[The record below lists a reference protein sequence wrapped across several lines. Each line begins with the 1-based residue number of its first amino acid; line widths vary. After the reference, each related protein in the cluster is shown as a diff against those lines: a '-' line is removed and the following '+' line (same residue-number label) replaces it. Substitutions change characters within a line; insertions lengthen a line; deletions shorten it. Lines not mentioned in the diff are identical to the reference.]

1 MGLTNTEIKFMNL
14 VWQYEPICSTQLVKL
29 CNDQFNWKKSTTYT
43 FIKRLN
49 EKGILVNENTF
60 VKSLISKD
68 DYQKSESSEIIN
80 TIYDGSVVKFLDAYL
95 SNNDLSS
102 IEIDKIIELA
112 DKRNKPKK
120 MVFQFDID

>member
-14 VWQYEPICSTQLVKL
+14 VWEYEPICSTQLVKL
-29 CNDQFNWKKSTTYT
+29 CNEQFNWKKSTTYT

-60 VKSLISKD
+60 VKSLISKEE
-68 DYQKSESSEIIN
+68 YQKSESSEIIN

-95 SNNDLSS
+95 NNHDLSS
-102 IEIDKIIELA
+102 IEIDKIIELV

-120 MVFQFDID
+120 MVFQFDIE

>member
-29 CNDQFNWKKSTTYT
+29 SNEQFNWKKSTTYT
-43 FIKRLN
+43 FIKRLS

-60 VKSLISKD
+60 VKSLISKEE
-68 DYQKSESSEIIN
+68 YQKSESSEIIN

-95 SNNDLSS
+95 NNHDLSS
-102 IEIDKIIELA
+102 IEIDKIIELV

-120 MVFQFDID
+120 MVFQFDIE

>member
-29 CNDQFNWKKSTTYT
+29 SNEQFNWKKSTTYT
-43 FIKRLN
+43 FIKRLS

-95 SNNDLSS
+95 NNHDLSS
-102 IEIDKIIELA
+102 IEIDKIIELV

-120 MVFQFDID
+120 MVFQFDIE

>member
-29 CNDQFNWKKSTTYT
+29 SNEQFNWKKSTTYT
-43 FIKRLN
+43 FIKRLS

-60 VKSLISKD
+60 VKSLISKE

-95 SNNDLSS
+95 NNHDLSS
-102 IEIDKIIELA
+102 IEIDKIIELV

>member
-29 CNDQFNWKKSTTYT
+29 CNDQFNWKKSTTQT

-95 SNNDLSS
+95 SNHDLSS

>member
-1 MGLTNTEIKFMNL
+1 
-14 VWQYEPICSTQLVKL
+14 
-29 CNDQFNWKKSTTYT
+29 
-43 FIKRLN
+43 
-49 EKGILVNENTF
+49 VNENTF

>member
-14 VWQYEPICSTQLVKL
+14 VWEYEPICSTQLVKL
-29 CNDQFNWKKSTTYT
+29 CNEQFNWKKSTTYT
-43 FIKRLN
+43 FIKRLS

-60 VKSLISKD
+60 VKSLISKEE
-68 DYQKSESSEIIN
+68 YQKSESSEIIN

-95 SNNDLSS
+95 NNHDLSS
-102 IEIDKIIELA
+102 IEIDKIIELV

>member
-43 FIKRLN
+43 FIKRLS

-95 SNNDLSS
+95 NNHDLSS
-102 IEIDKIIELA
+102 IEIDKIIELV
-112 DKRNKPKK
+112 DKRSKPKK

>member
-14 VWQYEPICSTQLVKL
+14 VWEYEPICSTQLVKL

-60 VKSLISKD
+60 VKSLISKEG
-68 DYQKSESSEIIN
+68 YQKSESSEIIN
-80 TIYDGSVVKFLDAYL
+80 SIYDGSVVKFLDSYL
-95 SNNDLSS
+95 KENELSS
-102 IEIDKIIELA
+102 IEIDKIKELV
-112 DKRNKPKK
+112 DKNHKPKK
-120 MVFQFDID
+120 MVFQFDIE

>member
-29 CNDQFNWKKSTTYT
+29 CNEQFNWKKSTTYT
-43 FIKRLN
+43 FIKRLS
-49 EKGILVNENTF
+49 EKDILVNENTF

-68 DYQKSESSEIIN
+68 DYQKNESSEIIN
-80 TIYDGSVVKFLDAYL
+80 TIYDGSVVKFLDSYL
-95 SNNDLSS
+95 NNHDLSS
-102 IEIDKIIELA
+102 IEIDKIIELV
-112 DKRNKPKK
+112 DKKNKPKK

>member
-1 MGLTNTEIKFMNL
+1 MGLTNTEIKFMTL

-43 FIKRLN
+43 FIKRLS

-60 VKSLISKD
+60 VKSLISKEE
-68 DYQKSESSEIIN
+68 YQKNESSEIIN
-80 TIYDGSVVKFLDAYL
+80 TIYDGSVVKFLDSYL
-95 SNNDLSS
+95 SNHDLSS
-102 IEIDKIIELA
+102 IEIDKIIELV

>member
-95 SNNDLSS
+95 SNHDLSS

>member
-14 VWQYEPICSTQLVKL
+14 VWKYEPICSTQLVKL

-95 SNNDLSS
+95 SNHDLSS

-120 MVFQFDID
+120 MVFQFDIE

>member
-80 TIYDGSVVKFLDAYL
+80 TIYDGSVVKFLDSYL
-95 SNNDLSS
+95 SNHDLSN
-102 IEIDKIIELA
+102 IEIDKIIELV
-112 DKRNKPKK
+112 DKRNKHKK